1 MAEIDRTGVIVRIFD
16 SKRRASNNY
25 MAATKCAAILAKF

>member
-25 MAATKCAAILAKF
+25 MAATKRAAILAKF